1 VQRPPPSKRKPQPG
15 AAERALKLLARRDYT
30 RRELAARL
38 AAHVE
43 DPAEL
48 EALLD
53 RFTARGWLCEARV
66 VEQVVHSAR
75 GRLGPARIRQA
86 LLARGVAEE
95 LTAPALEALKQD
107 ELASA
112 RSVWA
117 RKYPAAQTSR
127 VEQAR
132 QVRFLQS
139 RGFSIEV
146 AMRVVRGGR
155 SDAGE

>member
-15 AAERALKLLARRDYT
+15 AAERALRLLARREYT
-30 RRELAARL
+30 RRELAAKL

-75 GRLGPARIRQA
+75 GRLGPGRIRQA
-86 LLARGVAEE
+86 LLGRGVAEALIDPVLKALKEDE
-95 LTAPALEALKQD
+95 LTTARAL
-107 ELASA
+107 
-112 RSVWA
+112 WT
-117 RKYPAAQTSR
+117 RKYPAAGTSR

-146 AMRVVRGGR
+146 AMRVVRGGP